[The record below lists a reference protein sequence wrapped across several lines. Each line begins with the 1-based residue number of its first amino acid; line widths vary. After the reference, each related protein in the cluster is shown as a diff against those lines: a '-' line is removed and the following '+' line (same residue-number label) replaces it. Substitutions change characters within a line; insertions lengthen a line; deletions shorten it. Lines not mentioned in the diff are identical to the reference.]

1 MVDGV
6 LWRLPRLQGTL
17 KTAAPGSR
25 GYLVISRTL
34 KPLNR
39 MSEAEFVSAFPV
51 GDEESC
57 RAYLVAMRW
66 PDGVR
71 CPRCNNERVL
81 TLGRP
86 FQWNCKACSPKG
98 YNFSEKIGTIFEST
112 KISLRTWYEVLRLIL
127 LSESPVN
134 AFQVWQRFDM
144 RSTRTAWTMTKVIR
158 FAIAKRGAGTLGNV
172 VELDPAAVRAALA
185 TYDRA
190 KARPKKKRDRR
201 PRTM

>member
-1 MVDGV
+1 
-6 LWRLPRLQGTL
+6 
-17 KTAAPGSR
+17 
-25 GYLVISRTL
+25 
-34 KPLNR
+34 
-39 MSEAEFVSAFPV
+39 
-51 GDEESC
+51 
-57 RAYLVAMRW
+57 
-66 PDGVR
+66 
-71 CPRCNNERVL
+71 
-81 TLGRP
+81 
-86 FQWNCKACSPKG
+86 
-98 YNFSEKIGTIFEST
+98 
-112 KISLRTWYEVLRLIL
+112 LRLIL

-172 VELDPAAVRAALA
+172 VELDAAAVRAALA